1 MIASNLQALRK
12 CRLFSALKDSDLNQV
27 AALTEVKEFSAG
39 ATIFQEGT
47 QADRLWVVDEGKVAL
62 QMVLSE
68 GPGASVRRVTIDI
81 LTESELLG
89 WSALVEPHVYTL
101 AAVTL
106 QNTQVL
112 SINALSLRNLMDRNH
127 DLGYEI
133 TRGLAKVIADRLAA
147 TRHVL
152 VSERLLAPKVA

>member
-1 MIASNLQALRK
+1 MIATNLQSLRR
-12 CRLFSALKDSDLNQV
+12 CRLFSNLKESDLAQI

-47 QADRLWVVDEGKVAL
+47 PADRLWVVEEGKVAL

-89 WSALVEPHVYTL
+89 WSALVAPHVYTL
-101 AAVTL
+101 AAVAL
-106 QNTQVL
+106 QNTR
-112 SINALSLRNLMDRNH
+112 ALSVSGAGLRNLMDRNH
-127 DLGYEI
+127 DLGYDV

-147 TRHVL
+147 TRH
-152 VSERLLAPKVA
+152 